1 MTSPSNTGGRN
12 GTVSYFMVLRSIVD
26 NSFQDRCI
34 LPRRRRQS
42 MMLGRCTICDCM
54 GGTASEESQGETDG
68 VADTDFTT
76 SGWRHG
82 MWTEDPGFCPFAL
95 GDSPPD
101 SLDNSII
108 GSSLSTFTT
117 ESIAL
122 VGEGHRASLG
132 GLRSKA
138 RGLHGI

>member
-1 MTSPSNTGGRN
+1 
-12 GTVSYFMVLRSIVD
+12 
-26 NSFQDRCI
+26 
-34 LPRRRRQS
+34 
-42 MMLGRCTICDCM
+42 MMLSRCTTCDCM

-82 MWTEDPGFCPFAL
+82 MWSEDLGFYPFAL
-95 GDSPPD
+95 GDFSPD

-117 ESIAL
+117 GSTAL
-122 VGEGHRASLG
+122 VGEGFRASLG
-132 GLRSKA
+132 DCVA
-138 RGLHGI
+138 RLGDYMAYDL